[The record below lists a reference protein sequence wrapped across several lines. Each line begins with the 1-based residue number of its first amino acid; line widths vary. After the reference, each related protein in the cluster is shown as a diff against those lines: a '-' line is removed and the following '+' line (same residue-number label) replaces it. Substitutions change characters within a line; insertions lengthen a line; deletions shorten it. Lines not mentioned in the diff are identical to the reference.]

1 MKNNFKNMT
10 KEENQEVQPHVMRYT
25 VTFKIWVDKNGER
38 TETVIAS
45 DFIKKSPIVARQKTI
60 EHYKKIY
67 KILDGLEQE
76 GLLGYF
82 DTPIYDGIT
91 RGGFSGEITYR
102 DVFYME
108 YDDMQLTDNSGFDIV
123 DNLIE
128 EYNYYIEQGF
138 DTGETLDIKDNRGND
153 CKILPFDLQY

>member
-1 MKNNFKNMT
+1 MT
-10 KEENQEVQPHVMRYT
+10 KEENQEVKPHIMRYT
-25 VTFKIWVDKNGER
+25 VTFKIWVDKDGGK
-38 TETVIAS
+38 TETMIVS

-60 EHYKKIY
+60 EHYKKIN

-82 DTPIYDGIT
+82 DTTIYDGIT
-91 RGGFSGEITYR
+91 RGGFWGEISYR

-108 YDDMQLTDNSGFDIV
+108 YEDMQLTDNSGFDIV

-138 DTGETLDIKDNRGND
+138 ETGETVDIKDNRGND
-153 CKILPFDLQY
+153 CKILPFDLT

>member
-1 MKNNFKNMT
+1 MKINFKNMT